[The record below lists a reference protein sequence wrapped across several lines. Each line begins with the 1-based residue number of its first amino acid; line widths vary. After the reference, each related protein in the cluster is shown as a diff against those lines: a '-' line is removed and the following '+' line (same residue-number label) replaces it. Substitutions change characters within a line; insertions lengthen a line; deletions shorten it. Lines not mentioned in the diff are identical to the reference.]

1 MNHRFCLP
9 LARILVVLFTL
20 ITGAV
25 RGGPLDARLDKD
37 AVTLREGG
45 RVRTFVI
52 ARDEVGVIAPGGR
65 GRVQKVAQTADA
77 EAVRVRARQ
86 PDVAAGG
93 RADLV
98 LYEQGQPKTEAH
110 RRWLTSRVLAK
121 VRAGADAQ
129 VIATAVGAAS
139 SERPAFAPGY
149 VLFTAPAGAGNG
161 LTLAS
166 ALRLRPEI
174 ESAEPQLARLM
185 TKRFIPNDPFFADNA
200 ANAGYQWHLRNTGD
214 RGGIAGIDVNVTT
227 AWDTAKG
234 AGVRI
239 GILDDGLELTH
250 PDLAAHVDAVN
261 SFDYNG
267 NDADPTPEAGDD
279 HGTAVAGV
287 AGAIGNNGL
296 GVSGAAPEAT
306 LVGLRLVSGPSTD
319 ADEAAAFARRNDIIQ
334 IKSNSWG
341 PDDFGDVI
349 EGPGLLATASIQD
362 AIANGRAGKGTLF
375 FWAAGNGGTD
385 DNSNFDGYANSVF
398 TLAIA
403 ALGDDGFQSDY
414 SESGANIL
422 VAAPSD
428 SVDLQGISTVD
439 RSGSVGYNAG
449 GAPNYPSGDFTN
461 DFGGTSSACPLAAGV
476 GALVLQTRPS
486 LTWRDVKEIL
496 IRTAKK
502 NDPADADWDVN
513 PILAGVQDNGAGLHF
528 NHKYGAGLVD
538 AAAAVALAQT
548 WTLLPPMST
557 MQKSNAIIG
566 SIPDFNAG
574 GIARTFAF
582 TAAEFLRVES
592 VAVTVGITH
601 SNRGD
606 LEVELTSPSG
616 TVSRLAEL
624 RPNDAGA
631 DLQWTFTSVHHWG
644 ESAVGTWSVVVKDRV
659 TGSTGTLDS
668 VALTLYGSGAL
679 VTGIPVI
686 TSAGT
691 AGGTQS
697 DPFSYQITATQSPT
711 SFGAT
716 GLPAWLSVNNVTGI
730 LSGTPTVAG
739 VYNVTVTAANALG
752 TGTLPLTITIT
763 LGRAAQIAEA
773 VDQPTL
779 PFDAPLPDPW
789 FAQTVVT
796 HDGSD
801 AAQSGPITDDG
812 SSTFSVDVTGP
823 VAFRFWWKVSSEAD
837 YDFFS
842 VLVDGLVQVQISGEV
857 GWQQRTIA
865 IPDGVHTVTWSYAK
879 DSGGSE
885 GLDAGFVDQV
895 SLFPFNLSPPLFT
908 LQPRP
913 LIVGAGG
920 TAAFC
925 VETESP
931 LPVTYQWLR
940 NGAVIAGATSRCY
953 VIAAAAVANAGQI
966 SCRATNANGASDSD
980 AVTLTVNAASP
991 ASAALGNAVD
1001 NTTLIWTTSGS
1012 TPVWA
1017 RTTALA
1023 QTHDGADAAR
1033 AAGVAVNTSTTLSTT
1048 VMGPGTVSFWWRCDG
1063 EADYDYLDFNVDGEN
1078 YDFLTGGDPYV
1089 QVTYSIPSG
1098 LHSLEWTY
1106 SEDQEGA
1113 ANIGGRGLVDQ
1124 VTFTPS
1130 AFGTW
1135 QAANFTLQQRAD
1147 AFASG
1152 PDADPNRDGTSN
1164 LQAYALGIHPLT
1176 GFGAPQP
1183 RAAETPSGRALI
1195 YRRNTA
1201 ATDVNFFVQQTT
1213 DLADEFSWSDV
1224 STSDTILSTVGT
1236 LETIE
1241 AVVPETPN
1249 LNDFYRLR
1257 LELVE

>member
-1 MNHRFCLP
+1 MNYRFCLP
-9 LARILVVLFTL
+9 LARILVVFVTL
-20 ITGAV
+20 VIGAA
-25 RGGPLDARLDKD
+25 RGGPLDARLDKES
-37 AVTLREGG
+37 VTLRESGS
-45 RVRTFVI
+45 VRTFVI

-65 GRVQKVAQTADA
+65 GRVQKVGREADA

-86 PDVAAGG
+86 PDMAAGG
-93 RADLV
+93 RADLL

-129 VIATAVGAAS
+129 AIATAVGAAS

-149 VLFTAPAGAGNG
+149 ILFTAPAGAGNG

-200 ANAGYQWHLRNTGD
+200 ANAGYQWHLRNTGA
-214 RGGIAGIDVNVTT
+214 RGGTAGIDVNVTT
-227 AWDTAKG
+227 AWDTVKG

-250 PDLAAHVDAVN
+250 PDLAAHVDAAN

-267 NDADPTPEAGDD
+267 NDSDPTPEAGDD

-287 AGAIGNNGL
+287 AAALGDNGL
-296 GVSGAAPEAT
+296 GVSGAAPDAT
-306 LVGLRLVSGPSTD
+306 LVGLRLVAGPSTD
-319 ADEAAAFARRNDIIQ
+319 AQEAAAFARRNDIIQ

-341 PDDFGDVI
+341 PDDFGDVV
-349 EGPGLLATASIQD
+349 EGPGVLATASIQD

-375 FWAAGNGGTD
+375 FWAAGNGGTG

-403 ALGDDGFQSDY
+403 ALGDNGFRSDY
-414 SESGANIL
+414 AESGANIL
-422 VAAPSD
+422 VAAPSN
-428 SVDLQGISTVD
+428 STGLQGISTVD

-476 GALVLQTRPS
+476 GALVLETRPS

-496 IRTAKK
+496 LRTAKK
-502 NDPADADWDVN
+502 NDPTDVDWDAN

-557 MQKSNAIIG
+557 MQKSNAIPG
-566 SIPDFNAG
+566 AIPDFNAG
-574 GIARTFAF
+574 GIIRTFAF

-592 VAVTVGITH
+592 VAVSVRITH
-601 SNRGD
+601 PNRGD
-606 LEVELTSPSG
+606 LEVDLIAPSG

-659 TGSTGTLDS
+659 TGNTGTLDS
-668 VALTLYGSGAL
+668 VALTVYGSGAL
-679 VTGIPVI
+679 VTGIPGI

-691 AGGTQS
+691 ASGAQS
-697 DPFSYQITATQSPT
+697 DQLSYQITATQSPT

-716 GLPAWLSVNNVTGI
+716 GLPTWLSVNSVTGI

-739 VYNVTVTAANALG
+739 VYNVTVTAVNALG
-752 TGTLPLTITIT
+752 TGTLPLTITIVP
-763 LGRAAQIAEA
+763 GRGEQIAEA
-773 VDQPTL
+773 VDQPSL
-779 PFDAPLPDPW
+779 PFQSPLPDPW

-801 AAQSGPITDDG
+801 AAQSGPITDLG

-823 VAFRFWWKVSSEAD
+823 VTLKFWWKVSSEP
-837 YDFFS
+837 DFDFLS
-842 VLVDGLVQVQISGEV
+842 VLVDGLVKVQISGEV
-857 GWQQRTIA
+857 GWQQKSIA
-865 IPDGVHTVTWSYAK
+865 IQDGVHTVTWSYDK
-879 DSGGSE
+879 DGSALN

-895 SLFPFNLSPPLFT
+895 SLFPFSLSPPLFT
-908 LQPRP
+908 LQPTP
-913 LIVGAGG
+913 LVVGAGG
-920 TAAFC
+920 IAAFC

-931 LPVTYQWLR
+931 LPVSYQWLR

-953 VIAAAAVANAGQI
+953 VIAAAAVGNGGQI
-966 SCRATNANGASDSD
+966 SCRATNANGATDSD
-980 AVTLTVNAASP
+980 AATLTVNAASP
-991 ASAALGNAVD
+991 ASTALGNAVD

-1033 AAGVAVNTSTTLSTT
+1033 ATGLAVGTSATLSTT
-1048 VMGPGTVSFWWRCDG
+1048 VLGPGTVSFWWRCDG
-1063 EADYDYLDFNVDGEN
+1063 EADFDYLEFNVDGGN
-1078 YDFLTGGDPYV
+1078 YDFITGGDPYV
-1089 QVTYSIPSG
+1089 QVSYSIPAG
-1098 LHSLEWTY
+1098 LHSLEWSY
-1106 SEDQEGA
+1106 SEDQAGA
-1113 ANIGGRGLVDQ
+1113 TNIAGRGLVDQ

-1130 AFGTW
+1130 AFGSW
-1135 QAANFTLQQRAD
+1135 QATIFTLQQRVD
-1147 AFASG
+1147 SFVSG
-1152 PDADPNRDGTSN
+1152 PDADPNRDGANN
-1164 LQAYALGIHPLT
+1164 LQAYAFGIHPLT
-1176 GFGAPQP
+1176 GSGAPQP
-1183 RAAETPSGRALI
+1183 RAVETSSGRAII

-1201 ATDVNFFVQQTT
+1201 ATDVSIFVQQTT
-1213 DLADEFSWSDV
+1213 DLADEFSWFDV
-1224 STSDTILSTVGT
+1224 GTSDTILSTVGA

-1241 AVVPETPN
+1241 AVVPETPEPN
-1249 LNDFYRLR
+1249 VFYRLR
-1257 LELVE
+1257 LGLVE